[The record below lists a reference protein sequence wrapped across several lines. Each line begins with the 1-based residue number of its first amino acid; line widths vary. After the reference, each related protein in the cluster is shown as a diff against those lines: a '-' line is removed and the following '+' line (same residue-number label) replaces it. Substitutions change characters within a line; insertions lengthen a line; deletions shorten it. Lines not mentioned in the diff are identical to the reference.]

1 VPGSPC
7 FVGLDLGTSAMKGA
21 VVDMSGAVLA
31 EAQVGYPTFRPA
43 PHSAEQDPSDWLRAT
58 RQVVAELADQVAPQR
73 WGAIGLSGMIP
84 TLVTLDARG
93 RPAGPAVTWEDARAE
108 GEAAELRSVLGGE
121 ALYRSTGQWLDGRYL
136 LAMFLRLANDD
147 PARGRAVATLCSAK
161 DYLFGELTG
170 VILTDPSTAAGFGCY
185 GIEAGSWIPEVLEAA
200 AGLAAVA
207 MPDLPPVRSS
217 ISCLPLAGVW
227 SESSGLPSQLP
238 VVLGAA
244 DSVLGA
250 EGLGVRRHGEVAY
263 VAGTSNVICALSDE
277 LCFDEAHRF
286 LVTPTAR
293 AGQWALEMDLLTTG
307 SALAWLA
314 RMLLGSAPV
323 AASVALAHEV
333 EPEDAPVFLPY
344 LGGGEQGALWDPTLQ
359 GALLGLRLHHERGH
373 LVRALMNGIVME
385 SRRCLAVLDEAALP
399 RSGVHVAGTS
409 ASWPTFGHELAD
421 ATRRAVVMPSQSEAS
436 HSALGAA
443 LLASRAL
450 HGDDGA
456 VPRPSPPGERLEPDR
471 ERSEVWDW
479 LFSRHEA
486 ALRGLRAY
494 LAGQVGR

>member
-1 VPGSPC
+1 VPASPYV
-7 FVGLDLGTSAMKGA
+7 VGLDLGTSAMKGA
-21 VVDMSGAVLA
+21 VVDASGAVAA
-31 EAQVGYPTFRPA
+31 EAQAVYPTSRPG
-43 PHSAEQDPSDWLRAT
+43 PHSAEQDPSDWVRAT
-58 RQVVAELADQVAPQR
+58 RQVLGELADQVAPQR

-108 GEAAELRSVLGGE
+108 GEAAELRSVLGGD
-121 ALYRSTGQWLDGRYL
+121 ALYRATGQWLDGRYL
-136 LAMFLRLANDD
+136 LAMFLRLANED
-147 PARGRAVATLCSAK
+147 PPRGRAVATLCSAK

-185 GIEAGSWIPEVLEAA
+185 GIEAGTWLPEVIETAS
-200 AGLAAVA
+200 GLSPTA
-207 MPDLPPVRSS
+207 MPGLPPVRSS
-217 ISCLPLAGVW
+217 VSYLPLAATW
-227 SESSGLPSQLP
+227 SPAGGLPSELP

-263 VAGTSNVICALSDE
+263 VAGTSNVIYALSDE
-277 LCFDEAHRF
+277 LRFDGAHRF
-286 LVTPTAR
+286 LVTPTTR

-333 EPEDAPVFLPY
+333 EPADAPVFLPY

-359 GALLGLRLHHERGH
+359 AALLGLELHHERGH
-373 LVRALMNGIVME
+373 LVRALLNGIIME
-385 SRRCLAVLDEAALP
+385 SRRCLAVLEEAALP
-399 RSGVHVAGTS
+399 RSAVHVTGTS

-421 ATRRAVVMPSQSEAS
+421 ATRRTVVMPGQSEAS
-436 HSALGAA
+436 RSALGAA
-443 LLASRAL
+443 LLAARAL
-450 HGDDGA
+450 GGHEGA
-456 VPRPSPPGERLEPDR
+456 PPRPAPPGEQLEPDR
-471 ERSEVWDW
+471 ERSEVWDR

-486 ALRGLRAY
+486 ALAGLRTY
-494 LAGQVGR
+494 LGGEEGT

>member
-1 VPGSPC
+1 VTNSPYV
-7 FVGLDLGTSAMKGA
+7 VGLDLGTSAMKGA
-21 VVDMSGAVLA
+21 VVDGSGAVVA
-31 EAQVGYPTFRPA
+31 GAQAAYPTSRPA
-43 PHSAEQDPSDWLRAT
+43 PHSAEQDPSDWVHAT
-58 RQVVAELADQVAPQR
+58 RQVLGELADQVNPLR

-108 GEAAELRSVLGGE
+108 GEAAELRSVLGGD
-121 ALYRSTGQWLDGRYL
+121 ALYRATGQWLDGRYL
-136 LAMFLRLANDD
+136 LAMFLRLANED
-147 PARGRAVATLCSAK
+147 PPRSRAIATLCSAK

-170 VILTDPSTAAGFGCY
+170 VLRTDPSTATGYGCY
-185 GIEAGSWIPEVLEAA
+185 GLEAGAWLPEVLEKAA
-200 AGLAAVA
+200 ALAPTA
-207 MPDLPPVRSS
+207 MPGLPPVCSS
-217 ISCLPLAGVW
+217 VSCLPLAAAW
-227 SESSGLPSQLP
+227 SQAWGLAPQLP

-250 EGLGVRRHGEVAY
+250 EGLGIRRHGEVAY

-277 LCFDEAHRF
+277 LRFDDAHRF
-286 LVTPTAR
+286 LVTPTTR

-323 AASVALAHEV
+323 AASVALAHGV

-359 GALLGLRLHHERGH
+359 GALLGLQLHHERGH
-373 LVRALMNGIVME
+373 LVRALLNGIVME
-385 SRRCLAVLDEAALP
+385 GRRCLAVLEEAALP
-399 RSGVHVAGTS
+399 RSAVHVTGTS
-409 ASWPTFGHELAD
+409 ASWPTLGHELAD
-421 ATRRAVVMPSQSEAS
+421 ATGRAVVMPGQSEAS

-443 LLASRAL
+443 LVAARAL
-450 HGDDGA
+450 GGNEGA
-456 VPRPSPPGERLEPDR
+456 PPRPARPGERLEPDP
-471 ERSEVWDW
+471 ERSTTWDR

-486 ALRGLRAY
+486 ALAGLRSY
-494 LAGQVGR
+494 LGGQVGT